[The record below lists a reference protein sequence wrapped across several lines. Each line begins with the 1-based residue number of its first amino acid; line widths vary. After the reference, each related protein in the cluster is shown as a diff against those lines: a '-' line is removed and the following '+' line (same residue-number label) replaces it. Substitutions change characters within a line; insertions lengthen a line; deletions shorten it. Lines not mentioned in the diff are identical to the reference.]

1 MQLIKWIY
9 ENHMKNEWCQHR
21 SETKWEREEKPTRNR
36 SNSKSL
42 ISFHATN
49 NIPMLKTIW
58 LPIYIC
64 VVCFKYCIF
73 NILGGHE
80 NTAVSKGTYC
90 LVISLGEAVTN
101 HNAFID
107 ETAIVLIGIRKFYQS
122 YWSLIRPFFRLVQ
135 IGL

>member
-1 MQLIKWIY
+1 M
-9 ENHMKNEWCQHR
+9 
-21 SETKWEREEKPTRNR
+21 
-36 SNSKSL
+36 
-42 ISFHATN
+42 
-49 NIPMLKTIW
+49 KTIW
-58 LPIYIC
+58 KMNGVSIEAKRNEKEKKNPLEIDRIQNRWFHSMQQTIYQCWKRYDCQYIC

-80 NTAVSKGTYC
+80 NTAVSKRTYC

-122 YWSLIRPFFRLVQ
+122 YWSSIRPFFRLVQ